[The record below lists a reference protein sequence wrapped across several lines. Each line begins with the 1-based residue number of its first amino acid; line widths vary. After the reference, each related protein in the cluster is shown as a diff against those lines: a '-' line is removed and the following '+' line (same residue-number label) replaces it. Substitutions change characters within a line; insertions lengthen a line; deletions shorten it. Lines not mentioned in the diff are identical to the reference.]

1 MWVEDLHADHNHPAS
16 TEDSESFRLVSIDGT
31 RVLGAFPS
39 ESLELFDKT
48 AAKSVMAS
56 VFVVVVM
63 FFVMVYLFVW
73 CGLRFLWTFGD
84 IWFQPLKLCVCV

>member
-1 MWVEDLHADHNHPAS
+1 MLTIKIYQNHPAS

-56 VFVVVVM
+56 VFV
-63 FFVMVYLFVW
+63 
-73 CGLRFLWTFGD
+73 
-84 IWFQPLKLCVCV
+84 

>member
-1 MWVEDLHADHNHPAS
+1 VWVEDLHADNQNHPAS

-56 VFVVVVM
+56 VFVVFAM
-63 FFVMVYLFVW
+63 FFVMVYLFV
-73 CGLRFLWTFGD
+73 
-84 IWFQPLKLCVCV
+84 